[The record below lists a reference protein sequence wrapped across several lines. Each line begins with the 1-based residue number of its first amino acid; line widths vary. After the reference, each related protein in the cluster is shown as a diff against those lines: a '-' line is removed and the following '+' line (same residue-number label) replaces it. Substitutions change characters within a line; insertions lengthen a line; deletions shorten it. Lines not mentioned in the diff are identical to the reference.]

1 MSDTRTC
8 KKCGE
13 TKPIDEF
20 KRQGYKS
27 KTCTACFKEAR
38 KAYVSKNKA
47 RFRKVEKLY
56 RARNKK
62 KISEANRRYCQ
73 ENKEA
78 INKKRRSA
86 PEERK
91 RRRRLVHRLWRKK
104 NKEHCKEYAARYREA
119 NRERIRE
126 TNERCRRNNRE
137 KHLATQRRYK
147 EIHRDRLRDVER
159 KWKSKN
165 KSKRNE
171 SLKILRQTDSNWR
184 IRNNLSSRNRAVV
197 REAFARLNRGER
209 YMKLKTLE
217 SLGCTIEELKTQ
229 FESQFTEGMTWERFM
244 SGEIHI
250 DHIKPCA
257 SFDLTK
263 VSEQRK
269 CFHHTNLQPLWAKDN
284 LRKNDKLDYQPLGI
298 AA

>member
-13 TKPIDEF
+13 TKPVDEF
-20 KRQGYKS
+20 RQREKRGYV
-27 KTCTACFKEAR
+27 
-38 KAYVSKNKA
+38 Y
-47 RFRKVEKLY
+47 RFRTCKKCVNAEQRKVQAEKKLDPAYAKRIRGYSRANYHRHKEYYRVKSAEY
-56 RARNKK
+56 RAK
-62 KISEANRRYCQ
+62 
-73 ENKEA
+73 
-78 INKKRRSA
+78 
-86 PEERK
+86 
-91 RRRRLVHRLWRKK
+91 
-104 NKEHCKEYAARYREA
+104 

-126 TNERCRRNNRE
+126 QKREHYYSSGEAGAALRREKLKAWRQANRE
-137 KHLATQRRYK
+137 AYNAKNREYYRTSESRKIGTNLRNRINEAVRY
-147 EIHRDRLRDVER
+147 ER
-159 KWKSKN
+159 STTDGVRSRKPS
-165 KSKRNE
+165 
-171 SLKILRQTDSNWR
+171 SLKRGSNF
-184 IRNNLSSRNRAVV
+184 IDL
-197 REAFARLNRGER
+197 
-209 YMKLKTLE
+209 
-217 SLGCTIEELKTQ
+217 LGCTIEELKAQ